1 MALHATF
8 DCDGFLSSDCRGS
21 THHSMLAP
29 DTAKNRRLED
39 HAMHCKPIP
48 HAFFAALLLSADAAL
63 AQGIGG
69 LDCVIQPSREVQ
81 LSSAVSGILE
91 AIEVDRGDAVT
102 EGQLLARLNSGVERA
117 SVALARQRA
126 ESELAISSRQETL
139 SLAERSLA
147 RVDTLHS
154 NKMISEKEQDETRT
168 EARLAQLDV
177 DTAKEEKTIAGLEY
191 QRALEVLKLREIS
204 SPLSGYVVDRYKS
217 VGEYVEEQPI
227 LLLAQVNPLYVEVI
241 APVGLYRTIEPGM
254 TAQITPEQPIGGQLE
269 AVVKTVDPVVDAASG
284 TFRVRLELDNSDNAI
299 PAGIS
304 CEVKFPD

>member
-1 MALHATF
+1 MKASVAAWGLVL
-8 DCDGFLSSDCRGS
+8 LSS
-21 THHSMLAP
+21 AVY
-29 DTAKNRRLED
+29 
-39 HAMHCKPIP
+39 
-48 HAFFAALLLSADAAL
+48 
-63 AQGIGG
+63 AQGLTD

-117 SVALARQRA
+117 SAELARQRA
-126 ESELAISSRQETL
+126 ESELAINSQQEK
-139 SLAERSLA
+139 LALAQRSLA

-168 EARLAQLDV
+168 EARLAQLDF

-191 QRALEVLKLREIS
+191 QRSLEVLKLREMS
-204 SPLSGYVVDRYKS
+204 SPLTGYVVDRYKS

-227 LLLAQVNPLYVEVI
+227 LLLAQVDPLHVEVI
-241 APVGLYRTIEPGM
+241 APVRLYRTIENGM
-254 TAQITPEQPIGGQLE
+254 TARVFPEQPIGGELQ

-304 CEVKFPD
+304 CAVEFPAR

>member
-1 MALHATF
+1 ME
-8 DCDGFLSSDCRGS
+8 SRSCR
-21 THHSMLAP
+21 H
-29 DTAKNRRLED
+29 R
-39 HAMHCKPIP
+39 
-48 HAFFAALLLSADAAL
+48 FFAATALWLAAGNSL
-63 AQGIGG
+63 AQGLDG

-91 AIEVDRGDAVT
+91 SIEVDRGDEVR

-117 SVALARQRA
+117 SAELARQRA
-126 ESELAISSRQETL
+126 ESELAISSQQEK
-139 SLAERSLA
+139 LALAQRSLV

-154 NKMISEKEQDETRT
+154 NQMISEKEQDETRT
-168 EARLAQLDV
+168 EARLAQLDF
-177 DTAKEEKTIAGLEY
+177 DTAKEEQTIAGLEY
-191 QRALEVLKLREIS
+191 QRALEVLKLREIT

-241 APVGLYRTIEPGM
+241 APVDLYRTIEPGM
-254 TAQITPEQPIGGQLE
+254 TAKIYPEQPIGGELQAL
-269 AVVKTVDPVVDAASG
+269 VKTVDPVVDAASG

-304 CEVKFPD
+304 CGVKFP